1 MSKVIGVIPA
11 RWASTR
17 FPGKSLHEIAG
28 KPLIRHVWERCSE
41 AACFEKIIIAT
52 DDIRIAKTA
61 SDFGAEAVMTSPDHT
76 SGTDRIAEVAQ
87 KLKKAAYIFNIQGDE
102 PLIEPVLLERLVRQ
116 IEESRRTDIITAA
129 TLIDWEEAAN
139 ENSVKVVCNRR
150 GEALYFSRSVIPFP
164 RSTSSLR
171 PYKHLGVY
179 GFKRSALLCFV
190 SIPPGNLERA
200 EQLEQLRALENGLT
214 IRVVVCD
221 SASVGVDTPED
232 AIEVER
238 LILNRSNR

>member
-28 KPLIRHVWERCSE
+28 KPLIRHVWERCNE

-52 DDIRIAKTA
+52 DDIRIAKIA
-61 SDFGAEAVMTSPDHT
+61 FDFGAEVAMTSPDHV
-76 SGTDRIAEVAQ
+76 SGTDRIAEVAE
-87 KLKKAAYIFNIQGDE
+87 KVHKAAYVFNIQGDE
-102 PLIEPVLLERLVRQ
+102 PLINPVLLEQLVRQ
-116 IEESRRTDIITAA
+116 IQESRRTDIITAA
-129 TLIDWEEAAN
+129 TLIDWKEAAD
-139 ENSVKVVCNRR
+139 ENNVKVVFNQR

-164 RSTSSLR
+164 RSALGVK

-179 GFKRSALLCFV
+179 GFKRSALLYFV

-214 IRVVVCD
+214 IRVVV
-221 SASVGVDTPED
+221 SESSSVGVDTPED